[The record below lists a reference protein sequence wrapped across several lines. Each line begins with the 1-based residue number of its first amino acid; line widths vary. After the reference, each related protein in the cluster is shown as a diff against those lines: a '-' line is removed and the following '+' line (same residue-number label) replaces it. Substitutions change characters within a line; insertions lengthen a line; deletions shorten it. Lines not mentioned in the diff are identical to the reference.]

1 MHVNKIFGETLSLK
15 IICGNLIIVIRKN
28 VTKKVGDI
36 NAKISKDWEHSLQ
49 LKYVSI
55 ISTFFF

>member
-1 MHVNKIFGETLSLK
+1 MHVNKIFGQTLSLK